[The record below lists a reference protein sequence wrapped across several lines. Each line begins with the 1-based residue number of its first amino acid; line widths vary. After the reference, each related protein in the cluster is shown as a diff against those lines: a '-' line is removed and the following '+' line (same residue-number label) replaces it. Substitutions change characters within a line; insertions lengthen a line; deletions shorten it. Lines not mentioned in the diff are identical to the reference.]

1 MGCPEVLLDKAA
13 ARNYIRDVIS
23 ENMDKVQASILMFVL
38 MGIVIILTILSVRKK
53 RPAHTEPTDQSL
65 KQKYE
70 KALKEGD
77 RQAILKLG
85 RAYYSTLSKDKLPL
99 QEDSS
104 NEQYAPKPNG

>member
-1 MGCPEVLLDKAA
+1 VLDKAD

-23 ENMDKVQASILMFVL
+23 EYMDKVQASILMFVL
-38 MGIVIILTILSVRKK
+38 MGIVIIITILSVRKK
-53 RPAHTEPTDQSL
+53 RPTRVEPTDLSL

-70 KALKEGD
+70 NALKEGD
-77 RQAILKLG
+77 RQTILKLG
-85 RAYYSTLSKDKLPL
+85 RAYYSTLSKERLPL